1 MTKLI
6 SKTDLKYVDGYIMDD
21 DNNILA
27 IHGKVVDFLN
37 DLEISVQKAEYIKAQ
52 PKGKMPPTIQG
63 FKPKSER
70 KVYSVEVPET
80 PNLDARAALAKHIL
94 DETLAV
100 STAASYNSFIEE
112 NADVFEWL
120 DAERVIVGN
129 AMIAQ
134 RFDLPTLGNPLEL
147 TAEKVIEIIK
157 KYDDIDEELLSE

>member
-21 DNNILA
+21 EDNILA
-27 IHGKVVDFLN
+27 IQGKIVAFLN
-37 DLEISVQKAEYIKAQ
+37 DLDISIQKAEYIKSQ
-52 PKGKMPPTIQG
+52 PKCQFPPTLDG

-70 KVYSVEVPET
+70 KIYSVEIPET

-94 DETLAV
+94 DETVAV
-100 STAASYNSFIEE
+100 GTAEHYNSFIKE

-120 DAERVIVGN
+120 DAERIVVGT

-147 TAEKVIEIIK
+147 TAEKVIEAIK
-157 KYDDIDEELLSE
+157 KYDDVDEDLLSE